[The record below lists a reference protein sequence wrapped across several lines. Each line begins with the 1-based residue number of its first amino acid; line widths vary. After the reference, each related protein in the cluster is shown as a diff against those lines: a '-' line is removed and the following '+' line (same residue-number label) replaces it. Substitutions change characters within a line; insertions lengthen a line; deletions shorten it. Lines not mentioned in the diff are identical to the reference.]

1 MEDREEPS
9 EIAEASGDRA
19 KQLETVVDELQ
30 GTLAQAGRLLKDLR
44 QAVPPSEPPPTQD
57 PAAARVEELQRELEA
72 AEVDL
77 SEFSERLVETEN
89 QRSRLM
95 NLYVA
100 TYQLHATLDLDE
112 VTSTIAEI
120 SRELLGAEKYVL
132 LLKEE
137 SENDH
142 CEISMAAGLDENDRL
157 FLGTTYSGGEPLID
171 QTLEDGV
178 LRVDEESAVLAAVP
192 LTVQGPIVGALAILK
207 LFDHKPTLTA
217 GDRDLLD
224 LLAAHAASALLA
236 ARIYSAT
243 DRKLKT
249 LEDLVKL
256 VR

>member
-1 MEDREEPS
+1 MEERTEMPGLQPADD
-9 EIAEASGDRA
+9 GG
-19 KQLETVVDELQ
+19 KQLETVVEELQ
-30 GTLAQAGRLLKDLR
+30 GALAQASQLMKALR
-44 QAVPPSEPPPTQD
+44 SAVPPPPPRED
-57 PAAARVEELQRELEA
+57 PAAEKVEALQRELET
-72 AEVDL
+72 AETDL
-77 SEFSERLVETEN
+77 TEFSQRLVDTEN

-112 VTSTIAEI
+112 VTSTIGEI

-132 LLKEE
+132 LLKAE
-137 SENDH
+137 SGSDH
-142 CEISMAAGLDENDRL
+142 CDISMAGGLDEGDRL
-157 FLGTTYSGGEPLID
+157 FLGATYSGGEPTVD

-178 LRVDEESAVLAAVP
+178 LRVDEGSAVLAAVP
-192 LTVQGPIVGALAILK
+192 LTVQGANVGALAILK

-236 ARIYSAT
+236 ARIFSAT

-249 LEDLVKL
+249 LENLVSL

>member
-1 MEDREEPS
+1 METRPQSPTNVFADEHQ
-9 EIAEASGDRA
+9 D
-19 KQLETVVDELQ
+19 LESVVDELQ
-30 GTLAQAGRLLKDLR
+30 ETLGRASALLGSLR
-44 QAVPPSEPPPTQD
+44 DMTLPQGGLGADRETAEV
-57 PAAARVEELQRELEA
+57 RELRRDLDT
-72 AEVDL
+72 AEL
-77 SEFSERLVETEN
+77 ELGEFTDRLVETEN

-112 VTSTIAEI
+112 VISTIAEI

-132 LLKEE
+132 LLKDEADSDE
-137 SENDH
+137 
-142 CEISMAAGLDENDRL
+142 CEVALAAGLDESDHL
-157 FLGTTYSGGEPLID
+157 FLGTSYTTGEPTID
-171 QTLEDGV
+171 RTLEDGV
-178 LRVDEESAVLAAVP
+178 LRVGPEEGSMALAAVP
-192 LTVQGPIVGALAILK
+192 LTVQGAVVGALGILK
-207 LFDHKPTLTA
+207 LLDHKPALTA

-249 LEDLVKL
+249 LENLVKL

>member
-1 MEDREEPS
+1 MEELRETPTN
-9 EIAEASGDRA
+9 RA
-19 KQLETVVDELQ
+19 TENREKQLETVVDELQ
-30 GTLAQAGRLLKDLR
+30 GTLSQASRLLKELR
-44 QAVPPSEPPPTQD
+44 EAVPPPPPPQDD
-57 PAAARVEELQRELEA
+57 PAAQKVQELQRDLDTAEL
-72 AEVDL
+72 DL

-132 LLKEE
+132 LLKDEAE
-137 SENDH
+137 SGRCD
-142 CEISMAAGLDENDRL
+142 ISLAAGLDERDHL
-157 FLGTTYSGGEPLID
+157 FLGTSYSGGQPTVD

-178 LRVDEESAVLAAVP
+178 LRVDEDSEVLAAVP
-192 LTVQGPIVGALAILK
+192 LTVQGAIVGALAILK

-249 LEDLVKL
+249 LENLVKL